1 MEDKKFLET
10 ALQKITSFREAVL
23 NDIPDS
29 MDKRKLLGYI
39 DEAILGLKSSKK
51 VNNKTFI
58 NLERFYQSSSML
70 IGLSTL
76 RLEGVCYITWRDY
89 DKFHFEKMTCSVTSN
104 GRENLLF
111 EFSLF
116 SCVDSHESSLQESLG
131 GAFSF

>member
-10 ALQKITSFREAVL
+10 ALQKISSFREAVL

-51 VNNKTFI
+51 VNNKI
-58 NLERFYQSSSML
+58 LVKLEKFYQYSSMI

-76 RLEGVCYITWRDY
+76 KLDGVSYATWRDY
-89 DKFHFEKMTCSVTSN
+89 DKFHFDNVKP
-104 GRENLLF
+104 NLKLYGNVF
-111 EFSLF
+111 LM
-116 SCVDSHESSLQESLG
+116 
-131 GAFSF
+131 

>member
-39 DEAILGLKSSKK
+39 DEAILGLKNSKK

-58 NLERFYQSSSML
+58 NLEKFYQSSSML
-70 IGLSTL
+70 IALSTL
-76 RLEGVCYITWRDY
+76 RLEGVCYLTWRDY
-89 DKFHFEKMTCSVTSN
+89 DKFHFDNVKP
-104 GRENLLF
+104 NLKLYGNVF
-111 EFSLF
+111 LM
-116 SCVDSHESSLQESLG
+116 
-131 GAFSF
+131 